1 MKFDKRIQFHKKRW
15 ITNKLA
21 LEKYTYLR
29 FEEALYVNVKTL
41 LFERT
46 GESVGG
52 DGLQPGQQRQI
63 AVVKITL
70 LTIAAQHLILTG
82 KKLLQK

>member
-1 MKFDKRIQFHKKRW
+1 MNKFINSQYKKS
-15 ITNKLA
+15 
-21 LEKYTYLR
+21 YLR

-52 DGLQPGQQRQI
+52 YGLQPGQQRQV
-63 AVVKITL
+63 AVVEITL
-70 LTIAAQHLILTG
+70 LTIAAHHLTG
-82 KKLLQK
+82 KI